1 MYTAEYRCIYYP
13 REVLSFSKNQLTKR
27 DGERQESGRSHLRN
41 PPARLET
48 ICDLRRYT
56 IPHTPYPIYRIP
68 LRLAGPA
75 VLILVAWFFS
85 WRCHSCCFY
94 LSKLQITRVEP
105 LSVFHIRFIIRCHC
119 RRGSETSIRF
129 TDPTSERIK
138 YIIFVPSLMKGLS

>member
-1 MYTAEYRCIYYP
+1 MYLLPP
-13 REVLSFSKNQLTKR
+13 RSLKFL
-27 DGERQESGRSHLRN
+27 QESADEERWRETRKRTQ
-41 PPARLET
+41 PLEKST
-48 ICDLRRYT
+48 CTTGNDLRSPAIY
-56 IPHTPYPIYRIP
+56 HTPYPIYRIP
-68 LRLAGPA
+68 LRMAGPA
-75 VLILVAWFFS
+75 VLILVAWLFS

-129 TDPTSERIK
+129 TYPTSERIK